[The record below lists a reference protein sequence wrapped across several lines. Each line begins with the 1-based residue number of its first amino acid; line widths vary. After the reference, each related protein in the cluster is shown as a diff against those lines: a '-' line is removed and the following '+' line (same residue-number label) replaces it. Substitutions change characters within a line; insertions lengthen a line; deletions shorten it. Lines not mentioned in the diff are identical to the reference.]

1 MQPRPSSDVFI
12 RHLVNAA
19 TVRPMLN
26 LLLAMKQGRVPIAP
40 PAVPAPMPER
50 ALPLRQPQAA

>member
-1 MQPRPSSDVFI
+1 MQPRPRSDIFI

-26 LLLAMKQGRVPIAP
+26 LLLAMKQGRVPVAP
-40 PAVPAPMPER
+40 AVVPAPRPER
-50 ALPLRQPQAA
+50 ALPLMEPQAA